1 MLQNLENESNNG
13 LSDVIEFLENLYGET
28 VTVTTT
34 TTHNVKDLLSRADF
48 WQLAANSA
56 TELAITRSNRDELS
70 QTNKMNLRSQH
81 STSSFFKGYLLYS
94 KTDCS
99 FFIIVQQMPCPLIP
113 WFSAGAEQI
122 VITPQALQ
130 MCMNSPNPPWTGHQW
145 WIILQTTMEWMKMKW
160 VQKANS
166 LTNARN
172 CLI

>member
-70 QTNKMNLRSQH
+70 QTNKMKRVLILVCQLKNWVLISMLGPI
-81 STSSFFKGYLLYS
+81 KGS
-94 KTDCS
+94 
-99 FFIIVQQMPCPLIP
+99 
-113 WFSAGAEQI
+113 
-122 VITPQALQ
+122 
-130 MCMNSPNPPWTGHQW
+130 
-145 WIILQTTMEWMKMKW
+145 
-160 VQKANS
+160 
-166 LTNARN
+166 
-172 CLI
+172 